1 MATSSEIISDIKHW
15 WLFLLRGILFVLL
28 GIYMIS
34 TPLVTLVVLSVLF
47 GIVIVFGGISELI
60 HAYVNRYVVGWS
72 WRFLLGLIDV
82 ALGFILIFDIKLSIT
97 VLPFAVGLWFL
108 FRGFSLF
115 SFASVMRRSGWM
127 ILSGVIIVL
136 FALLVMF
143 NPAFGAMTIV
153 LWAASAIII
162 TGIVNVILSF
172 RLRKANEILV
182 KR

>member
-15 WLFLLRGILFVLL
+15 WLFLLRGILFILL

-34 TPLVTLVVLSVLF
+34 APLVTFVALSMLF
-47 GIVIVFGGISELI
+47 GIVIVLGGAAELV
-60 HAYVNRYVVGWS
+60 HAYANRYVVGWS

-82 ALGFILIFDIKLSIT
+82 ALGFILIFDVKLSIT
-97 VLPFAVGLWFL
+97 VLPLAVGLWFL

-127 ILSGVIIVL
+127 MLAGVIIVL

-153 LWAASAIII
+153 LWAASAFIV
-162 TGIVNVILSF
+162 TGIINTILAF
-172 RLRKANEILV
+172 RLKAVNEVLT